1 MGHRDLIPCSGLN
14 VKLGSLFCIECDDFV
29 HDTTVDSLFHA
40 SVLSVE
46 EKDTNFQGQCI
57 DDCGGLSHID
67 SQLRREEEKHIV
79 LGYRRL
85 ETLPH

>member
-1 MGHRDLIPCSGLN
+1 MGHLDLILCSGLN

-29 HDTTVDSLFHA
+29 HNTTVDSLFHA

-46 EKDTNFQGQCI
+46 EKDTKFQGQHI
-57 DDCGGLSHID
+57 DDWGVLSHID
-67 SQLRREEEKHIV
+67 SQLRREEGKHIV
-79 LGYRRL
+79 LGCRHL